1 MTMTRK
7 TTTKTAST
15 RETDLSRRKFV
26 QLSASFGVLAGLGNL
41 DWAKAAVINDYKA
54 LVCIFLFGGNDGHN
68 TIVPLDST
76 QYAAYQAARASL
88 ALPQGSLQAINDAQ
102 GTFGLHPSLVQMKAL
117 YAQGRA
123 AVVANVGM
131 LAGPTKF
138 SDLANP
144 GKLPSNLRSHSDQVV
159 QMQTGTPNAGGA
171 TGWGG
176 RAADS
181 VMPLNASA
189 TFPVSISMNGPAI
202 FCAGNS
208 VPAASLQPGNIL
220 NQNAMNLYPASAG
233 QARAAAQQQIASAL
247 TGNQMIDAANRQMV
261 EALALNPLLAKAQ
274 GGVAWTTPFP
284 SSALGKQLQ
293 DIARII
299 SLRASLAVGRQ
310 VFFVGLG
317 GFDTHSGQSYQQGV
331 LLQDLDASVRAFHD
345 ATQQIGAASSVT
357 TFTMSDFGR
366 TLQPSGTGSDH
377 GWGSHHF
384 VVGGAVQ
391 GSKIYGTFPKMTNY
405 ANLNASAEDYAD
417 NRGVLLP
424 KLSLSQYGATLAKW
438 FGADPMATFPNL
450 GGWAGAAD
458 LGFMG

>member
-1 MTMTRK
+1 MNSK
-7 TTTKTAST
+7 
-15 RETDLSRRKFV
+15 ENDFSRRKFL
-26 QLSASFGVLAGLGNL
+26 QLSASFGVLASLGNL
-41 DWAKAAVINDYKA
+41 DWANAAPVNDYKA

-68 TIVPLDST
+68 TIVPMNAQ
-76 QYAAYQAARASL
+76 QYAAYQAARG
-88 ALPQGSLQAINDAQ
+88 GSLTLAQNALLPVNDVQ
-102 GTFGLHPSLVQMKAL
+102 GTFGLHPSLVQMQAL
-117 YAQGRA
+117 YAAGRA

-131 LAGPTKF
+131 LAGPTTF
-138 SDLANP
+138 GDLSDP
-144 GKLPSNLRSHSDQVV
+144 TKLPTNLRSHSDQVV
-159 QMQTGTPNAGGA
+159 QMQTGSPNAGGPS
-171 TGWGG
+171 GWGG

-181 VMPLNASA
+181 VMSFNTAA

-220 NQNAMNLYPASAG
+220 SQNAMSLWPASAG
-233 QARAAAQQQIASAL
+233 QARAAAQQQIAAAPS
-247 TGNQMIDAANRQMV
+247 GNQMIDAANRQLN
-261 EALALNPLLAKAQ
+261 EALALNPLLAQAQ
-274 GGVAWTTPFP
+274 SNTQWNTSFP
-284 SSALGKQLQ
+284 QTALGRQLQ

-299 SLRASLAVGRQ
+299 KVRAQLSVGRQ

-331 LLQDLDASVRAFHD
+331 LLQELDACVRAFYD
-345 ATQQIGAASSVT
+345 ATVQVFAENYVT

-391 GSKIYGTFPKMTNY
+391 GSKIYGTFPLMTNY

-424 KLSLSQYGATLAKW
+424 RLSLSQYGATLAKW
-438 FGADPMATFPNL
+438 FGADPLAAFPNL
-450 GGWAGAAD
+450 GGWNGATD